1 MFVGELRDKE
11 GIKENVFKRNVTTL
25 PNIQAS
31 CFRIEGEKLTRLMEC
46 ISSIAVNV
54 VTPLS
59 LGKYFIDDNSTAYI
73 DGDKLFQRHAAI
85 VGSTGSGKSYC
96 VAKLIEQMAELKS
109 VNAVLFDIHG
119 EYSDDSFKRDGITQL
134 KIAAPN
140 DLETANKLEKGILM
154 IPYWL
159 LNYEEMQALL
169 LDRSDTN
176 APNQAMQLSKQI
188 MAAKEQTVKDTE
200 YESKITLDSPV
211 AYDLNMVLQ
220 HLHDLDSEMVPG
232 ARGDK
237 AGPFNG
243 KLTRFNQ
250 RLENKMSDKRV
261 GFMFSLTDEEKKSDW
276 LQSFCKQLMGTSQVC
291 SGGIKVIDFSEV
303 PSDILPLIIGL
314 IARIIFSVQQWSA
327 KENRHPIALLCD
339 EAHLYVEQNE
349 NTDAV
354 SAIGLKSFERIAKEG
369 RKYGVSLV
377 IISQRPCE
385 VNKTVL
391 SQCNNFISLRLTNI
405 EDQNTIKRLLPDNLG
420 NIADNLALLDVGE
433 AIVVGDATLL
443 PSRIKVEEPK
453 IKPHS
458 NTIQFWQVWSKDISS
473 QDLDTAVVNII
484 KQSKS

>member
-1 MFVGELRDKE
+1 M
-11 GIKENVFKRNVTTL
+11 
-25 PNIQAS
+25 
-31 CFRIEGEKLTRLMEC
+31 
-46 ISSIAVNV
+46 
-54 VTPLS
+54 
-59 LGKYFIDDNSTAYI
+59 
-73 DGDKLFQRHAAI
+73 
-85 VGSTGSGKSYC
+85 
-96 VAKLIEQMAELKS
+96 
-109 VNAVLFDIHG
+109 
-119 EYSDDSFKRDGITQL
+119 
-134 KIAAPN
+134 
-140 DLETANKLEKGILM
+140 
-154 IPYWL
+154 
-159 LNYEEMQALL
+159 
-169 LDRSDTN
+169 
-176 APNQAMQLSKQI
+176 
-188 MAAKEQTVKDTE
+188 
-200 YESKITLDSPV
+200 
-211 AYDLNMVLQ
+211 
-220 HLHDLDSEMVPG
+220 
-232 ARGDK
+232 
-237 AGPFNG
+237 
-243 KLTRFNQ
+243 
-250 RLENKMSDKRV
+250 
-261 GFMFSLTDEEKKSDW
+261 
-276 LQSFCKQLMGTSQVC
+276 
-291 SGGIKVIDFSEV
+291 

-458 NTIQFWQVWSKDISS
+458 NTIQFWQVWGKDISS
-473 QDLDTAVVNII
+473 QDLDTAVGNII